1 MIGIVVALKKEAQY
15 FIEKLDEKTEF
26 SLIGK
31 PFVKGKIS
39 DKEIVLCIC
48 GIGKVNSAMAT
59 QLIIN
64 EFAPTAILNF
74 GTAGGFSEQVSP
86 LKYYAIDKCF
96 QADFDLSELDGVPVG
111 YMQDYDR
118 LFYQVNTTNLD
129 FLDKKSL
136 ASADRFSDKTE
147 FIELLKS
154 NGVALRDME
163 GCAIA
168 QVCLANSV
176 PFYSIKGV
184 SDVYGSGA
192 SGKQFMENLSAVCRG
207 FADIIEKTIV
217 SIL

>member
-1 MIGIVVALKKEAQY
+1 MADEVSLKIRAAIETSGEERLANTQKALED
-15 FIEKLDEKTEF
+15 IEKLDEKTEF

-31 PFVKGKIS
+31 PFIKGKIS

-118 LFYQVNTTNLD
+118 LFYQVDTNGLD

-136 ASADRFSDKTE
+136 ATADRFSDKTAR
-147 FIELLKS
+147 S
-154 NGVALRDME
+154 YAR
-163 GCAIA
+163 
-168 QVCLANSV
+168 
-176 PFYSIKGV
+176 
-184 SDVYGSGA
+184 
-192 SGKQFMENLSAVCRG
+192 
-207 FADIIEKTIV
+207 
-217 SIL
+217 